1 MNFLDDFQKDTKKL
15 EGISTSAPGP
25 KFWISTGN
33 FIINKVISGKYKGGI
48 GQGKMAALTGPSSA
62 GKSFVTGNIIKA
74 AQDMGCGVLVVD
86 SENALDD
93 PFMEAIGANPSDD
106 YYVYRGVSTIQQ
118 GTAVISAFLK
128 SYRKNK
134 ETKPF
139 LIVVDSLDAMIT
151 ESAMNAYEDGIVK
164 GDQGQQAK
172 QLKTMLS
179 PFMHEIKDLNVAILC
194 TKQVYKT
201 QDPIEAKNPVTEWK
215 LTEAIKYPFSQI
227 MLVTRLMLKDDA
239 TKKYEGIRLKV
250 FGLKTRF
257 TKPFQSALIEVPYD
271 KGMDPYAGLLEAAE
285 ALGVITR
292 SGAWYT
298 FKDQKFQSKNFAN
311 YQEQV
316 LEELIKLEDKALELN
331 LDNFEIFESEDDV
344 EPSGAEKIVSAIEK
358 RSGQKD

>member
-1 MNFLDDFQKDTKKL
+1 MEFLNEYNKESKKIA
-15 EGISTSAPGP
+15 GVSMSAPGP

-33 FIINKVISGKYKGGI
+33 YVVNKIISGKYKGGI

-62 GKSFVTGNIIKA
+62 GKSFLTGNIIKA
-74 AQDMGCGVLVVD
+74 AQEMGCGVLVVD

-93 PFMEAIGANPSDD
+93 PFLEAIGANPQDP

-118 GTAVISAFLK
+118 GTAIVSSFLR
-128 SYRKNK
+128 SYRKSG
-134 ETKPF
+134 ETHPF
-139 LIVVDSLDAMIT
+139 LIVIDSLDAMIT
-151 ESAMNAYEDGIVK
+151 DSAMNAYDDGIVK

-227 MLVTRLMLKDDA
+227 LLVTRLMLKDDA

-257 TKPFQSALIEVPYD
+257 TKPFQQAMIEVPYD
-271 KGMDPYAGLLEAAE
+271 KGMDPYAGLMEVAE
-285 ALGVITR
+285 SLGVITR
-292 SGAWYT
+292 SGAWYN
-298 FKDQKFQSKNFAN
+298 FNGQKFQSKNFHTI
-311 YQEQV
+311 QDQI
-316 LEELIKLEDKALELN
+316 LEELIRRETEVIDVK
-331 LDNFEIFESEDDV
+331 IEDDV
-344 EPSGAEKIVSAIEK
+344 YSDENDIEPSGKEKIQMILDKKKE
-358 RSGQKD
+358 D